1 MNMTTF
7 SPKIYS
13 RTEKSAKTYWKAGLC
28 LANFVFALFL
38 IRYGNQFSDEVTI
51 PAAILVIGLFLLAGF
66 SRLRHLGDG
75 TRVKAYIQDH
85 EAWALTL
92 LGVFLIAAT
101 MFCVALQSRLD
112 AGIEQPENGAFL
124 KLAEDQLQ
132 ARLSDELS
140 PPIAMET
147 ASDMSSAAPE
157 DSTASNPTA
166 QPAELV
172 HTSKRDH
179 PHIHRRAVLH
189 RHRR

>member
-7 SPKIYS
+7 SPKLYS
-13 RTEKSAKTYWKAGLC
+13 RTEKSAKTYWKVGLC

-38 IRYGNQFSDEVTI
+38 IRYGNQFSDAVTI
-51 PAAILVIGLFLLAGF
+51 PAAILVIGLFLVAGF
-66 SRLRHLGDG
+66 SRIRHLGDG

-112 AGIEQPENGAFL
+112 AGDDQPQDSAFL
-124 KLAEDQLQ
+124 KSAEDQLE

-147 ASDMSSAAPE
+147 APDTNSIASDAPSTTSDLPAQASAF
-157 DSTASNPTA
+157 
-166 QPAELV
+166 V
-172 HTSKRDH
+172 HTGKRGH
-179 PHIHRRAVLH
+179 QLIHRNH
-189 RHRR
+189 HHRR